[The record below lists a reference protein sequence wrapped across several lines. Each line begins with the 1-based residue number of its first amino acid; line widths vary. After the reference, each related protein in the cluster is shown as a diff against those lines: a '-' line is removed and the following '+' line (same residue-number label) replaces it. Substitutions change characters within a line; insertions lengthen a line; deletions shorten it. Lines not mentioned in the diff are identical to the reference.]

1 MLNVEKFIKFEWT
14 KAGEDE
20 LALQM
25 PCGTQAQIT
34 GTTLELRLPERRL
47 LRMVCPTINH
57 AKTLA
62 VEKYETWML
71 QRWAKRHRSGPQN
84 TLCIP
89 LKD

>member
-1 MLNVEKFIKFEWT
+1 MLDITTIITFDWKV
-14 KAGEDE
+14 AGDDE
-20 LALQM
+20 LALSM

-34 GTTLELRLPERRL
+34 GTTLELRLPEQRL
-47 LRMVCPTINH
+47 LRMVCPSINH

-62 VEKYETWML
+62 VDKYSEWML
-71 QRWAKRHRSGPQN
+71 QRWAKRHRSGPAN